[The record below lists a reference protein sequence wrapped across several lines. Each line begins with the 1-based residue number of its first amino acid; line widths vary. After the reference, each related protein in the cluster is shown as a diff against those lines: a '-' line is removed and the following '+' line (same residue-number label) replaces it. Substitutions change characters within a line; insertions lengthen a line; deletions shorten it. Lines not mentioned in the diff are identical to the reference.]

1 MGSDILS
8 VALIRMLSVKENM
21 LEGGLEKKKQRGVR
35 TSNNW
40 ANDKCQKDNKHGEV
54 KDGESDNS
62 LSSKLGLF
70 S

>member
-1 MGSDILS
+1 
-8 VALIRMLSVKENM
+8 M